1 MQQLNYLWFDMQPML
16 GLSEDM
22 VQQRAD
28 PRLGGKYPPKAA
40 ARVKLYS
47 LSASHFWRI
56 VWVSLHIL
64 QCRFFFMSHKRY
76 MHNFCVP
83 LKILRDYL
91 FSLNLRWNILAKVS
105 WDFFYKDSSDLN
117 SSFFF
122 ITFQKK
128 HMVAFFEHKIGYV
141 SLWDKTILNFICET
155 YFRIISPLPV

>member
-47 LSASHFWRI
+47 LSASHFWCI

-64 QCRFFFMSHKRY
+64 QCHFFS
-76 MHNFCVP
+76 
-83 LKILRDYL
+83 
-91 FSLNLRWNILAKVS
+91 SLT
-105 WDFFYKDSSDLN
+105 KDIVQFLCAFKDTSSL
-117 SSFFF
+117 S
-122 ITFQKK
+122 
-128 HMVAFFEHKIGYV
+128 V
-141 SLWDKTILNFICET
+141 
-155 YFRIISPLPV
+155 